1 MLELFLGCY
10 FLAIIFLAKKN
21 IRLAIAWLIISLPTY
36 LLRFKV
42 GPLPTTLLELTF
54 GGLAVAWLLF
64 YVKSTW
70 PALVSFFREHRFF
83 MGATVIFLLAS
94 VASIFVS
101 DMVVASLGQWRAYFL
116 EPIILFFI
124 LISLRERI
132 SGSDVLWFLAVS
144 TLSISLYSIVQHVTG
159 WGIATAEWTNP
170 ATRRVTAFFSSPNAV
185 ALYLGP
191 ITMLMVGWLYQRL
204 SQPLKKGEWRQVI
217 KQDRQVLAGGCIV
230 LTNLIAILFTK
241 SQGGLLALGLGVM
254 VFAYLVGHKKI
265 IITAVL
271 IAFIGGATLV
281 FFPRVLPLH
290 YKSGGNRLTL
300 WTYSINYLT
309 ESPQHF
315 VFGTGI
321 RQFFRKI
328 QKPFYNPKQLERLIY
343 PHNIFLNFWTEVGLV
358 GLLSMV
364 CIMGYVTRSAFR
376 LLRTDRWWGV
386 SLLAMLVVIV
396 AHGFVDVPYFKNDL
410 AMEWWLFLALF
421 FTICQDQTSPRELK
435 KP

>member
-1 MLELFLGCY
+1 MPELFLGIY
-10 FLAIIFLAKKN
+10 FLAVIFLAKKN
-21 IRLAIAWLIISLPTY
+21 IRLAVAWLIISLPTY

-64 YVKSTW
+64 YAKSTW
-70 PALVSFFREHRFF
+70 PVLVSFFREHRVF

-132 SGSDVLWFLAVS
+132 GGSDLLWFLALS
-144 TLSISLYSIVQHVTG
+144 TLSISLYSIIQHFTG

-191 ITMLMVGWLYQRL
+191 ITMLMGGWLYQRL
-204 SQPLKKGEWRQVI
+204 SQPLKTGEWRQTF
-217 KQDRQVLAGGCIV
+217 KQDRQALVGVCIV

-241 SQGGLLALGLGVM
+241 SQGGLLALVLGVM
-254 VFAYLVGHKKI
+254 VFVYLVGYKKI
-265 IITAVL
+265 ILTAAL
-271 IAFIGGATLV
+271 IAFIGGGTLI

-300 WTYSINYLT
+300 WTYSVNYLT

-315 VFGTGI
+315 VLGTGI

-328 QKPFYNPKQLERLIY
+328 QKPFYNPKQMERLIY
-343 PHNIFLNFWTEVGLV
+343 PHNIFLNFWTEIGLFGLLGAAGLV
-358 GLLSMV
+358 GVLFTVS
-364 CIMGYVTRSAFR
+364 YKWYR
-376 LLRTDRWWGV
+376 LGNKLAGAT
-386 SLLAMLVVIV
+386 LLAGLVVLIV
-396 AHGFVDVPYFKNDL
+396 HGLIDVPYFKNDL
-410 AMEWWLFLALF
+410 AMEWWILSALVF
-421 FTICQDQTSPRELK
+421 SYGYSRFSNSAV
-435 KP
+435 